1 MRSVIVILAVLVVAS
16 AVSASSGGGPGVP
29 ELTRKSRSV
38 GLPFAGGLERGVLV
52 RETPFVRYTPEYAK
66 DGHFYGT
73 WELVQLL
80 HRAAHRVAQRL
91 PGARL
96 SVGELSKRAGGRIAG
111 YYSHQNGR
119 DVDLAFYMTDASGRP
134 FEPWAFAEFDRQGH
148 GRAPNQMLRFDDA
161 RNWELV
167 QRLVTD
173 GDARVQYIFVSNP
186 LRDRL
191 LREGE
196 RRKASPSVLARA
208 RKALVQPSGRHP
220 HGNHFHVR
228 IYCSP
233 ANRPRCEDRAP
244 FHAWYPGRPPVG
256 SALASR

>member
-1 MRSVIVILAVLVVAS
+1 VRTAIVIFAALLTAS

-29 ELTRKSRSV
+29 EMIRKSRSI
-38 GLPFAGGLERGVLV
+38 GLPFEGKLENGVLL
-52 RETPFVRYTPEYAK
+52 RETPFVRYTPEYAR
-66 DGHFYGT
+66 DGRFWGT
-73 WELVQLL
+73 WELVQLI
-80 HRAAHRVAQRL
+80 HRAAHRVSQRI

-96 SVGELSKRAGGRIAG
+96 SVGELSKQAGGRIPG
-111 YYSHQNGR
+111 HHSHQNGR
-119 DVDLAFYMTDASGRP
+119 DVDIAFYMTDASGRP
-134 FEPWAFAEFDRQGH
+134 FDPWAFAAFDRS
-148 GRAPNQMLRFDDA
+148 GRGRGPNEMLRFDDA

-167 QRLVTD
+167 QRLVAD
-173 GDARVQYIFVSNP
+173 GDARIQYIFVSNS
-186 LRDRL
+186 LKERL

-208 RKALVQPSGRHP
+208 RKTLMQPATGHP
-220 HGNHFHVR
+220 HANHFHVR

>member
-1 MRSVIVILAVLVVAS
+1 VRVAILTFTVFLTAS

-29 ELTRKSRSV
+29 DIARKSRSI
-38 GLPFAGGLERGVLV
+38 GLPFGGRLEHGVLI
-52 RETPFVRYTPEYAK
+52 RETPFVRHTPEYAR
-66 DGHFYGT
+66 DGHFWGT

-80 HRAAHRVAQRL
+80 HRAAHRVAQRM

-96 SVGELSKRAGGRIAG
+96 SVGELSKQTGGRIAG
-111 YYSHQNGR
+111 HHSHQNGR
-119 DVDLAFYMTDASGRP
+119 DVDIAFYMTDAAGRP
-134 FEPWAFAEFDRQGH
+134 FEPWAFAEFDRSGK
-148 GRAPNQMLRFDDA
+148 GRGPNQMLRFDDA
-161 RNWELV
+161 RNWELI

-173 GDARVQYIFVSNP
+173 GDARVQYIFVSNA
-186 LRDRL
+186 LKERL

-196 RRKASPSVLARA
+196 RRRTSPSILARA
-208 RKALVQPSGRHP
+208 RKTLMQPGGAHP
-220 HGNHFHVR
+220 HANHFHVR

-244 FHAWYPGRPPVG
+244 FHAWYPGKPPIG